1 LNEDHARSI
10 MPVLVDRARWSI
22 TLPRVICWPTT
33 ISRSATARCEPGCVR
48 DLAYCAPAVLTRERS
63 QSDSAYFVRRIPSL
77 SSTTAGRHRA
87 CQAERA
93 SASAFCSSGVSG
105 GAARMTFL
113 PLMLASVAWLGVRGR
128 PAAMAAALAR
138 AAAAD
143 ALAALT
149 ASAACPW
156 SIAHEGCCADAVEI
170 QATAKSKAHE
180 IVRIFTKPLAIETE
194 ASRAALCYSRN
205 IEGA

>member
-1 LNEDHARSI
+1 

-22 TLPRVICWPTT
+22 TLPRAICWPTT

-128 PAAMAAALAR
+128 PAAMAAALAC
-138 AAAAD
+138 AAAA
-143 ALAALT
+143 AARCALT

-156 SIAHEGCCADAVEI
+156 SIAHEGPCADAVEI

-180 IVRIFTKPLAIETE
+180 IVRIFTKPLATKTE